1 MRVEDSYTV
10 NPNTSI
16 VISNGQTYNAAGQ
29 SFQAAYGGKLKQA
42 TFKIQPGGS
51 PTGNCCVKLYA
62 HTGTYGTSSA
72 GTGEPLATS
81 DNVDASKISGTPATV
96 TFTFSTPYKLTKG
109 AYYCLVVEYAAG
121 DANNKLYLSLDDV
134 TKSHAGNEL
143 RRTAAGEWSAV
154 NTKDVYFIAYSTLS
168 KKKRIGYTKQP
179 RAYQAGAY

>member
-1 MRVEDSYTV
+1 MLIEDSYTV

-16 VISNGQTYNAAGQ
+16 AISNGQTYNAAGQ
-29 SFQAAYGGKLKQA
+29 SFQAAKGGKLKQA

-51 PTGNCCVKLYA
+51 PTGTCCAKLYA

-81 DNVDASKISGTPATV
+81 DNVDVSKIVGSPATV

-109 AYYCLVVEYAAG
+109 AHYCLVVEYAGG
-121 DANNKLYLSLDDV
+121 DADKKLYVSLDDV

-143 RRTAAGEWSAV
+143 RRTAAGEWSPV
-154 NTKDVYFIAYSTLS
+154 NTKDVYFIAYSAL
-168 KKKRIGYTKQP
+168 KKKSGVGYSGNL
-179 RAYQAGAY
+179 AGVY